1 MTENVGAESRQLAGD
16 GRKPLGIAT
25 AQNKLGAQ
33 TRELKCDR
41 LADPPPRAGHEH
53 DLAGKQAVPE
63 CQRHGCEFVV
73 GLSEL
78 LGHVDPAVYAVW

>member
-1 MTENVGAESRQLAGD
+1 MFV
-16 GRKPLGIAT
+16 I
-25 AQNKLGAQ
+25 
-33 TRELKCDR
+33 
-41 LADPPPRAGHEH
+41 HEH

-78 LGHVDPAVYAVW
+78 LSHVDPAVYAVW